1 MLARV
6 RRSSKILLC
15 FVSLVGILET
25 NLVILA
31 AIEVQ
36 KEQKTSFLASE
47 KPANHTSEGKGHE
60 KWEEQGEKK
69 EDEQKCRGCNLGFF
83 VDSICAQKLLDGRGL
98 FKKSS

>member
-1 MLARV
+1 MARV

-36 KEQKTSFLASE
+36 KDQKTSFLASE

-60 KWEEQGEKK
+60 QWEEQGEKK
-69 EDEQKCRGCNLGFF
+69 EDEQKYRGCNLGFF
-83 VDSICAQKLLDGRGL
+83 GDSICAQKLLDGRRL

>member
-1 MLARV
+1 MARV

-15 FVSLVGILET
+15 FVSLVGFLET
-25 NLVILA
+25 NLVIVA

-36 KEQKTSFLASE
+36 KDQ
-47 KPANHTSEGKGHE
+47 TSEGKGNE

-69 EDEQKCRGCNLGFF
+69 EDEQKYRGCNLGFF
-83 VDSICAQKLLDGRGL
+83 VDSICAQKLLDGRRL